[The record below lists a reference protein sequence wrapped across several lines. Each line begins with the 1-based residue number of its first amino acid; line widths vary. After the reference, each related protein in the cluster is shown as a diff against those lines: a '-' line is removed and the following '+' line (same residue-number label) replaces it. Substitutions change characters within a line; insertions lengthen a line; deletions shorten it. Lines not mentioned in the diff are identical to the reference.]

1 MNIYTKLA
9 ISILLSF
16 IIPLTGMMFFAKMFE
31 NTHYNDITNQ
41 FAQLNKKL
49 ANEPLLS
56 TKMEDNEIQK
66 FVDSVQSGQN
76 HDYLLN
82 NAKFND
88 LRKKETTKFVA
99 ILKDKKIQKSR
110 VSTNQLT
117 DYFKH
122 NQQPVKETLAPY
134 INSYSKIM
142 DNMSKLPSRNIS
154 YFLIMCA
161 FIFFL
166 SIVPVLVV
174 IDNSSNVVKGAT
186 KSPVVFFISSIVFGI
201 LIIIKDLI

>member
-9 ISILLSF
+9 TSILLSF
-16 IIPLTGMMFFAKMFE
+16 IVPFTGMMFVSKMFE

-56 TKMEDNEIQK
+56 TKMQDDEIQK
-66 FVDSVQSGQN
+66 FVDDVQWGQN
-76 HDYLLN
+76 HDYLFSN
-82 NAKFND
+82 RKFND
-88 LRKKETTKFVA
+88 LRKIETTKFVA
-99 ILKDKKIQKSR
+99 ILKDKKIQKNR
-110 VSTNQLT
+110 STTTQMNY
-117 DYFKH
+117 YFKH
-122 NQQPVKETLAPY
+122 DQQPVKETLAPY

-142 DNMSKLPSRNIS
+142 DNMSKLPSKSIS
-154 YFLIMCA
+154 YFLVMCV

-166 SIVPVLVV
+166 SILPVLVV

>member
-1 MNIYTKLA
+1 
-9 ISILLSF
+9 
-16 IIPLTGMMFFAKMFE
+16 
-31 NTHYNDITNQ
+31 
-41 FAQLNKKL
+41 
-49 ANEPLLS
+49 
-56 TKMEDNEIQK
+56 
-66 FVDSVQSGQN
+66 
-76 HDYLLN
+76 
-82 NAKFND
+82 
-88 LRKKETTKFVA
+88 VA

-134 INSYSKIM
+134 INSYSKII
-142 DNMSKLPSRNIS
+142 DNISKLPSRNIS

-186 KSPVVFFISSIVFGI
+186 KSPVVFLISSVVFGI
-201 LIIIKDLI
+201 LIIIKDLV